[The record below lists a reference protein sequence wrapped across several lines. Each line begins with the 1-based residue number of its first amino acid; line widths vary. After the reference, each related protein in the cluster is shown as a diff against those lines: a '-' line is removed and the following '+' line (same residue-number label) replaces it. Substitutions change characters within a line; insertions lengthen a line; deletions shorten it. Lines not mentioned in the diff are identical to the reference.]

1 MNGSSVLS
9 RLVGYAKPFQKS
21 IWIALFLL
29 IIGTSAELAGPFI
42 AKIAIDDHILS
53 IQKRWFA
60 LEDTDGKSATKEQ
73 LPAVQIGSKQ
83 LVRED
88 WMGTTTPSEQSVHQ
102 VITEGT
108 NYYLIEGELPSEG
121 QRHISLDGTDQS
133 GRQLVTI
140 QVQVENEQVTRTGI
154 ALTSGEV
161 LALYKNDFKPLLWLL
176 GGYAVLIL
184 FSAGIN
190 YFQLISLQTTAQRII
205 QKMRIDIFSHLQK
218 LSVSYFDRTPVGSLV
233 SRVTNDTEAIR
244 EMYVSVLATF
254 AQNGVFLIG
263 ILIALFIMEPSLAWF
278 CCMILPFLVVLVF
291 VYRHYSSRA
300 YAVIRARL
308 SDMNAMINEMIQNM
322 VVVQVFRREAGVAE
336 EFSKINQDYFA
347 GRMRENNLE
356 ALLLRPAVDFLYKI
370 TLTIIIWYF
379 GSQSFDNVISFGIL
393 YAFVDYMGRFFEP
406 INMIMQRLSQLQ
418 QAITSSGRVFEVLDT
433 PTLPA
438 KEKDDIPR
446 PQGRVVFDHVSFAYN
461 KEDYVLKDVSF
472 VAEPGQTVALVGHTG
487 SGKSSIMNLLLGF
500 YECNQGKI
508 TIDGVA
514 IDEMQP
520 EVLRKHLGLVLQ
532 DPFLFTGDI
541 AFNIRLYNSHISDEQ
556 VQDAAKAVRADDFI
570 QQLPGGY
577 QEPVVE
583 RGATLSSGQRQLIS
597 FARAL
602 AQDPAILILD
612 EATANIDSETESAI
626 QEALCVLSKGR
637 TTFMIAHRLSTI
649 QHADLILVLSRGEIV
664 ERGTHDELMNMDGLY
679 YKMYQLQQGQ
689 TPEKVDV

>member
-53 IQKRWFA
+53 IQKRWFS
-60 LEDTDGKSATKEQ
+60 LDQVETTPS
-73 LPAVQIGSKQ
+73 VQIGAEY

-88 WMGTTTPSEQSVHQ
+88 WLGTIEPTSNTVRQ
-102 VITEGT
+102 VIAEGT
-108 NYYLIEGELPSEG
+108 NYYLIQGELPQEG
-121 QRHISLDGTDQS
+121 QRHISLDGVDQS
-133 GRQLVTI
+133 GRQMVSI
-140 QVQVENEQVTRTGI
+140 MVQTDTEQIVREGF
-154 ALTSGEV
+154 ALASSEV
-161 LALYKNDFKPLLWLL
+161 LALYQNDFQPLLWLL

-205 QKMRIDIFSHLQK
+205 QKMRIDVFSHLQK
-218 LSVSYFDRTPVGSLV
+218 LSVSYFDKTPVGSLV

-263 ILIALFIMEPSLAWF
+263 ILVALFIMEPSLAWF
-278 CCMILPFLVVLVF
+278 CCMILPFLAVLIY

-308 SDMNAMINEMIQNM
+308 SDMNAMLNEMIQNM
-322 VVVQVFRREAGVAE
+322 VVVQVFRREPGVSN
-336 EFSKINQDYFA
+336 EFSKINADYFA

-379 GSQSFDNVISFGIL
+379 GSASFDNAISFGIL
-393 YAFVDYMGRFFEP
+393 YAFIDYMGRFFEP

-433 PTLPA
+433 PAMPA
-438 KEKDDIPR
+438 KPRDEFPR
-446 PQGRVVFDHVSFAYN
+446 PAGRVVFDHVSFAYN
-461 KEDYVLKDVSF
+461 NEDYVLKDVSF

-487 SGKSSIMNLLLGF
+487 SGKSSIMNLLQGF
-500 YECNQGKI
+500 YDCNQGKI
-508 TIDGVA
+508 TIDGVD
-514 IDEMQP
+514 IHEMQP

-541 AFNIRLYNSHISDEQ
+541 AFNIRLYNSHITDTQ
-556 VQDAAKAVRADDFI
+556 VEEAAKAVRADDFI
-570 QQLPGGY
+570 QQLPNGY
-577 QEPVVE
+577 KEPVVE

-626 QEALCVLSKGR
+626 QEALYVLSSGR

-649 QHADLILVLSRGEIV
+649 QHADLILVLSRGEII
-664 ERGTHDELMNMDGLY
+664 ERGTHEELMSMDGLY